1 MLPLEKDALR
11 GADRLWELAVVN
23 ARLGNAETAIEQYR
37 TLIEFTGA
45 YSVPLLEI
53 DLFMDPVRDH
63 PKYRELVRD
72 LGGEE
77 S

>member
-1 MLPLEKDALR
+1 MLPLKKDALR

-23 ARLGNAETAIEQYR
+23 ARLGNAAAAIDQYR

-53 DLFMDPVRDH
+53 DFFMDPVRDH
-63 PKYRELVRD
+63 PKYKELIRD
-72 LGGEE
+72 LG
-77 S
+77 